1 MYRGQTFSAVI
12 LAAGSGKRM
21 GTSVA
26 KQYLPLLGKPLMVY
40 SLEAFAKS
48 PVDEIILV
56 AAPGETAYCR
66 QQIVEKYGIE
76 KMPRIVEGGQERYDS
91 VYAGLQSVT
100 GNYVLIHDSARA
112 FLTEE
117 IIFRAMDAVLGC
129 GAAVVAM
136 PVKDTI
142 KEAGADGIVS
152 GTPDRSRLWSVQT
165 PQCFETE
172 LVRGAY
178 GKLMGQEEIRVT
190 DDAMVVEQMTAHPVR
205 LIEGSY
211 ENIKVTTPDD
221 LLLGEAILKRREMT
235 VKREEKK
242 V

>member
-1 MYRGQTFSAVI
+1 MYRDQTFSAVV

-21 GTSVA
+21 GISVA

-40 SLEAFAKS
+40 ALDVFAKS

-56 AAPGETAYCR
+56 AAPGETEYCR
-66 QQIVEKYGIE
+66 RQIVEKYGIE
-76 KMPRIVEGGQERYDS
+76 KVARIVEGGQERYDS
-91 VYAGLQSVT
+91 VYAGLQAVT
-100 GNYVLIHDSARA
+100 GTYVLIHDSARA
-112 FLTEE
+112 FLTGE
-117 IIFRAMDAVLGC
+117 IVLRAMDAVIAC

-165 PQCFETE
+165 PQCFETK
-172 LVRGAY
+172 LVRNAY
-178 GKLMGQEEIRVT
+178 GKLMGQEEIHVT

-221 LLLGEAILKRREMT
+221 LLVGEAILRRRE
-235 VKREEKK
+235 KEAKK